1 MASKLLQGDCIEIM
15 KDIRDKTVDLVV
27 TDPPYEHVMGGM
39 KSKKYNVGETWN
51 SDSYMNMKM
60 SQFKHDDIFEFL
72 DLVIPKMKKVNMFIF
87 CSKLQLAHYF
97 DYINQHKKL
106 KFDLLIWDKSS
117 DENKYKMKS
126 SKFFTQDIE
135 YVVRI
140 YESGI
145 SLRKIWNEDH
155 SKTDSHYY
163 MKRQKYAQP
172 KGKHETMKPVELL
185 ENYIKVA
192 SDEGDIIL
200 DPFMGSGSTGV
211 AAVNLNRNFVGM
223 ELDENYFNIAKEC
236 IDVAENELRGKL
248 AGKILEKT
256 V

>member
-1 MASKLLQGDCIEIM
+1 MSKVVLQQNDYKETLQHIP
-15 KDIRDKTVDLVV
+15 DKSIDLVV
-27 TDPPYEHVMGGM
+27 TDPPFEFVSGGM
-39 KSKKYNVGETWN
+39 KSQKYNIGTWN
-51 SDSYMNMKM
+51 KDSYMNMKM
-60 SQFKHDDIFEFL
+60 SQFKHDDVFEFL
-72 DLVIPKMKKVNMFIF
+72 DLAIPKMKKVNMFVF

-106 KFDLLIWDKSS
+106 KFDLLVWDKSS
-117 DENKYKMKS
+117 EDNKYSMKS

-140 YESGI
+140 YESGV

-192 SDEGDIIL
+192 SDENDIVL
-200 DPFMGSGSTGV
+200 DPFMGSGSTGI
-211 AAVNLNRNFVGM
+211 AATNLNRKFIGI
-223 ELDENYFNIAKEC
+223 ELDKDYYNIAKDRIAQAQKETL
-236 IDVAENELRGKL
+236 NNLNK
-248 AGKILEKT
+248 
-256 V
+256 

>member
-1 MASKLLQGDCIEIM
+1 MSKVVLQQNDYKETLQHIP
-15 KDIRDKTVDLVV
+15 DKSIDLVV
-27 TDPPYEHVMGGM
+27 TDPPFEFVSGGM
-39 KSKKYNVGETWN
+39 KSQKYNIGTWN
-51 SDSYMNMKM
+51 KDSYMNMKM
-60 SQFKHDDIFEFL
+60 SQFKHDDVFEFL
-72 DLVIPKMKKVNMFIF
+72 DLVIPKMKKVNMFVF

-106 KFDLLIWDKSS
+106 KFDLLVWDKSS
-117 DENKYKMKS
+117 EDNKYSMKS

-140 YESGI
+140 YESGV

-192 SDEGDIIL
+192 SDENDIVL
-200 DPFMGSGSTGV
+200 DPFMGSGSTGI
-211 AAVNLNRNFVGM
+211 AATNLNRKFIGI
-223 ELDENYFNIAKEC
+223 ELDKDYYNIAKDRIAQAQKETL
-236 IDVAENELRGKL
+236 NNLNK
-248 AGKILEKT
+248 
-256 V
+256 

>member
-1 MASKLLQGDCIEIM
+1 MSKVVLQQNDY
-15 KDIRDKTVDLVV
+15 KDSLQHIPDNAIDLVV

-39 KSKKYNVGETWN
+39 KSKKYNVGTWN

-60 SQFKHDDIFEFL
+60 SQFKHDDIFELL

-117 DENKYKMKS
+117 EDNKYSMKS

-140 YESGI
+140 YESGV

-172 KGKHETMKPVELL
+172 KGKHESMKPVELL

-192 SDEGDIIL
+192 SDENDIVL
-200 DPFMGSGSTGV
+200 DPFAGSGSTGV
-211 AAVNLNRNFVGM
+211 ACVNLNRKFIGI
-223 ELDENYFNIAKEC
+223 ELDKDYFNVAKDRIKQAQE
-236 IDVAENELRGKL
+236 ETLK
-248 AGKILEKT
+248 
-256 V
+256 